1 METNTT
7 KIKMSNNKK
16 VIIGIFIGMF
26 TLIIIYLGVSL
37 FFINHFKYGTVING
51 VNVGGKSVD
60 EAKKLIEAK
69 SESYELTLLEK
80 DNTKETIKGIDI
92 ELKYNFGD
100 DLEAVK
106 KKQNPYSWILGFFN
120 KNDITLKEK
129 INYNEELLSKE
140 IENLKCLSMDDII
153 EPKNASLEF
162 IGGEY
167 VINESIEGNKIN
179 KEKLIKEITKV
190 VNKGNS
196 SIDLTTSDCYE
207 KPKYTSE
214 SKEVIDAKQKLD
226 QYTSTNIVYNF
237 GDSKEVLNGEVISNW
252 INIDDSFKVNLDE
265 SYITSY
271 VDTLAS
277 KYNTFGATRQFK
289 TSLGTTA
296 NVLGG
301 DYGWIL
307 DKDTEIQVIKDVLKD
322 GETVERNPSYIQ
334 TAASRIGNDIGNT
347 YVEVNLT
354 TQQVWYYKNG
364 ELITSGNCVTGTDKT
379 QYATPQGTYVL
390 KYIEKDAILRGPGY
404 ESPVSYW
411 MPFNWDIGLHDA
423 TWRGS
428 FGGTIYQYDGS
439 HGCVNLPYN
448 VAEAIFNNIE
458 PGVAVVCYY

>member
-7 KIKMSNNKK
+7 KIKINMNKK
-16 VIIGIFIGMF
+16 VIIGIFIGIF
-26 TLIIIYLGVSL
+26 ILIITYLVISL
-37 FFINHFKYGTVING
+37 FFINHFKYGTIING
-51 VNVGGKSVD
+51 IDVGGKSVK

-69 SESYELTLLEK
+69 SKDYELTILGR
-80 DNTKETIKGIDI
+80 DDIKEIIKGIDI
-92 ELKYNFGD
+92 EFQYNID
-100 DLEAVK
+100 DKLDEVR

-120 KNDITLKEK
+120 KNYIKLDERISYDKKLLDKKIEDLK
-129 INYNEELLSKE
+129 YF
-140 IENLKCLSMDDII
+140 NLDDVI
-153 EPKNASLEF
+153 EPRSASLEF
-162 IGGEY
+162 IDGEY
-167 VINESIEGNKIN
+167 SINEAIEGNKVN
-179 KEKLIKEITKV
+179 KEKLTKEITKV
-190 VNKGNS
+190 IDKGNR
-196 SIDLTTSDCYE
+196 SIDLVALNCYE
-207 KPKYTSE
+207 EPKYTSE
-214 SKEVIDAKQKLD
+214 SKEVIEAKKKLD
-226 QYTSTNIVYNF
+226 QYVSTNIAYNF
-237 GDSKEVLNGEVISNW
+237 GDSKEVLNGEIISNW
-252 INIDDSFKVNLDE
+252 ISIDDEFNVNLDE

-307 DKDTEIQVIKDVLKD
+307 NKDKEVEVIKESLKS
-322 GETVERNPSYIQ
+322 GETIDRNPNYIQ
-334 TAASRIGNDIGNT
+334 AAASRGSNDIGNT
-347 YVEVNLT
+347 YVEINLT

-390 KYIEKDAILRGPGY
+390 KYIEKDAVLRGPGY